1 MFVCLPVSSLASSPV
16 CLVACPHALIE
27 LGLPRLNPG
36 PAFLRL
42 RKALSK
48 PRTVVRSD
56 DRFLTY
62 FGKLN
67 REQGIALL
75 NDMMARGPSNMQVC
89 VKVAKKY
96 NEELRSEELV
106 KAFKNANA
114 TEGLYYYL
122 GAVVNFLEAP
132 IVHFK

>member
-1 MFVCLPVSSLASSPV
+1 MPAPS
-16 CLVACPHALIE
+16 ALIE
-27 LGLPRLNPG
+27 VGLPRLNLG

-48 PRTVVRSD
+48 PRIVVRSD
-56 DRFLTY
+56 ARFLTY

-75 NDMMARGPSNMQVC
+75 TNMMARGPSNMQVC

-96 NEELRSEELV
+96 NGELGSEELAKV
-106 KAFKNANA
+106 FENAKA

-122 GAVVNFLEAP
+122 GAVVNFSEDP
-132 IVHFK
+132 IVHFNYI